1 MRGAGLAGFALV
13 ALGALTG
20 QPGLVLMG
28 VLLLLVEG
36 LATLW
41 SRRGLRNVTYER
53 RFEPDRAVVGDQVA
67 IETTVT
73 NRKLLPLAWL
83 RVEDHANADLA
94 VRELPLERDAATG
107 GGIFRTIWTLA
118 WFEQVRR
125 RYHVDATRRGVYQ
138 LGPAE
143 LRVADL
149 FGRNVAT
156 EELPKRSTLLVRP
169 RTVPV
174 RDAQPDRAPLGL
186 RRARIGP
193 WEDPALFAGVRPFQL
208 GDPLRRIHW
217 RATAR
222 TAEVVSKRYEP
233 SRSPEVV
240 VAVDVQT
247 HDGPFWLLSYDD
259 ETVEQLC
266 VAAMSVARSSLLAGA
281 SVGLAVAAFSGTPQ
295 RSMWIAP
302 RGGTAQVSAIADA
315 LARMSPYA
323 SAPFGNLLAGLP
335 QRVRPGATIVTVA
348 GRLPSSYLST
358 MQRLSRHGYAL
369 RHLALGPDAVEAVG
383 QVRRIGV
390 SADRATLDPGWET
403 ADVLAIAG

>member
-1 MRGAGLAGFALV
+1 MRGSGLAGFVLV

-20 QPGLVLMG
+20 QPGLLLMG

-41 SRRGLRNVTYER
+41 SRRGLRGVTYER
-53 RFEPDRAVVGDQVA
+53 RFEPDRAVVGDLVA
-67 IETTVT
+67 LETTVT
-73 NRKLLPLAWL
+73 NQKLLPLAWL
-83 RVEDHANADLA
+83 RVEDLANANMT
-94 VRELPLERDAATG
+94 VRELSLERDAASG

-125 RYHVDATRRGVYQ
+125 RYHVDADRRGVYQ
-138 LGPAE
+138 LGPTE

-156 EELPKRSTLLVRP
+156 QEQPNRTTLLVRP
-169 RTVPV
+169 RTVSV
-174 RDAQPDRAPLGL
+174 RDGQPDRAPLGL
-186 RRARIGP
+186 RRARSGP

-222 TAEVVSKRYEP
+222 TGEVVSKRYEP

-259 ETVEQLC
+259 ETVEQLA
-266 VAAMSVARSSLLAGA
+266 VAAMSVARTSLLAGS

-302 RGGTAQVSAIADA
+302 RGGTAQVSVIADA

-323 SAPFGNLLAGLP
+323 SMPFGTLLAGLP
-335 QRVRPGATIVTVA
+335 QKVRPGATIVVLS
-348 GRLPSSYLST
+348 GRLPSSYLAT
-358 MQRLSRHGYAL
+358 MQRLARHGYAL
-369 RHLALGPDAVEAVG
+369 RHLALGADAHEAVG
-383 QVRRIGV
+383 LTRGIGV
-390 SADRATLDPGWET
+390 SADRATLNPNWKT
-403 ADVLAIAG
+403 ADVLAVAG